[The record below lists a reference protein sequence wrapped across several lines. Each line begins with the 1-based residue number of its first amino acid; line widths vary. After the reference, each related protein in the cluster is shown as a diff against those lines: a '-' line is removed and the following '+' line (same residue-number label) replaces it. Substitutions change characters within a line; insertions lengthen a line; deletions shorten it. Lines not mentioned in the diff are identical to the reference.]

1 MGNGIHLNLDP
12 RVKLLGGI
20 GSILIILSWLPY
32 IGAILG
38 LAGVILVSIAFKA
51 LSDLDPSKG
60 IFKNWLMAIIIILLG
75 SILGFAL
82 ITTGV
87 ASNSDFFIVVGVAA
101 LIASSAVYGWLVSKV
116 FSAIYELTGENS
128 FKWAATMFFWGAI
141 LSVILIGGILYFVGW
156 ILSAIGFFSLKVDT
170 QA

>member
-1 MGNGIHLNLDP
+1 MGNGTDLNLDP

-32 IGAILG
+32 IGALLG

-60 IFKNWLMAIIIILLG
+60 IFKNWITGLVILIVGSFLGGVLIGIGMAN
-75 SILGFAL
+75 
-82 ITTGV
+82 
-87 ASNSDFFIVVGVAA
+87 NSTFFIAVGAA
-101 LIASSAVYGWLVSKV
+101 AAIASSTVYGWLVSKV
-116 FSAIYELTGENS
+116 FSALYELTGENS

-156 ILSAIGFFSLKVDT
+156 ILAAIGIFSLKVEA